1 MRKPMKI
8 FSLLYQKVMA
18 WSRLPN
24 AQWYLGAL
32 SFAES
37 SFFPIPPDVM
47 LAPMSLA
54 NPSKAWWFALLTTIT
69 SVLGGLFGYLIGV
82 TAFDFIEPYLRAS
95 HYWEHFQTAEL
106 WFKEWGFWA
115 IFVAGFSPIPY
126 KVFTIAAGALSM
138 AIVPFTIASLIGR
151 GSRFFIVAGLMKCG
165 GARMEANLHKY
176 VDRLGW
182 ATVALVVVAIIVF
195 K

>member
-1 MRKPMKI
+1 MKI
-8 FSLLYQKVMA
+8 FSLLYQKVMV

-54 NPSKAWWFALLTTIT
+54 NPSKAWWFAFLTTMA
-69 SVLGGLFGYLIGV
+69 SVLGGLFGYLIGAI
-82 TAFDFIEPYLRAS
+82 AFDLIEPFLKTS
-95 HYWEHFQTAEL
+95 SYWVHFQTAEL

-138 AIVPFTIASLIGR
+138 AILPFTIASLIGR
-151 GSRFFIVAGLMKCG
+151 GSRFFIVAGLMKWG

-176 VDRLGW
+176 VDRIGW
-182 ATVALVVVAIIVF
+182 ATVVLVVLAVLLF
-195 K
+195 R